1 LLGILG
7 LLTKPYFFLLI
18 PYIFLYLF
26 IFNSKLKAIKY
37 GLLSS
42 IALLVVVTLT
52 NFLFESY
59 FNNTFF
65 AHLNAPIGNDA
76 LNDPYFSIIQLT
88 SYIKHNL
95 GLSIISLIIFLLWL
109 AHIFSKLLKL
119 FLEIRDTNNNFSFN
133 VASNNIIFDIT
144 NLNEPLI
151 KRKKLTNKYNQA
163 WEQEKNGNIY
173 FNFIVFC
180 LVTSLFVF
188 FARMGHHR
196 GNWLIYIH
204 QLISPFLII
213 LILKLVDD
221 KFRSSLKLSLNSS
234 LKSSLFAFPYIAV
247 ILNSISHNFYRLVFS
262 SLIVLNLFTLTAND
276 FLYDFTYGTD
286 DWLIL
291 RNLVAEHKKIFNS
304 PAITS
309 LLVEQNKPV
318 YDSGLSEYFSD
329 GIKSRNTFGVPF
341 PINQKFLDHF
351 KNYRDILNESVRN
364 KQFDLIVLTN
374 NYSPFIPEELVK
386 QYYQKSRTLPSPM
399 LFTLQNYDL
408 NIWEPK

>member
-1 LLGILG
+1 
-7 LLTKPYFFLLI
+7 
-18 PYIFLYLF
+18 
-26 IFNSKLKAIKY
+26 
-37 GLLSS
+37 
-42 IALLVVVTLT
+42 
-52 NFLFESY
+52 
-59 FNNTFF
+59 
-65 AHLNAPIGNDA
+65 
-76 LNDPYFSIIQLT
+76 
-88 SYIKHNL
+88 
-95 GLSIISLIIFLLWL
+95 
-109 AHIFSKLLKL
+109 
-119 FLEIRDTNNNFSFN
+119 
-133 VASNNIIFDIT
+133 
-144 NLNEPLI
+144 
-151 KRKKLTNKYNQA
+151 
-163 WEQEKNGNIY
+163 
-173 FNFIVFC
+173 
-180 LVTSLFVF
+180 
-188 FARMGHHR
+188 
-196 GNWLIYIH
+196 
-204 QLISPFLII
+204 
-213 LILKLVDD
+213 
-221 KFRSSLKLSLNSS
+221 
-234 LKSSLFAFPYIAV
+234 
-247 ILNSISHNFYRLVFS
+247 VFS

-304 PAITS
+304 PAIAS